1 MNQTP
6 LSMGFPRQEY
16 WSGLPF
22 LSLGDLP
29 VPGIEPASP
38 ALAGRFFTT
47 EPPGKPLGVLQWSS
61 NAWMNHAVNGK
72 VNQGWRSSKQGL
84 LQQQGRRRCM
94 WTITRKRSLFWPNTP
109 QIKCH
114 IRLIIWVICF
124 TCLWFRVLTVLIPL
138 CISQQ
143 IFSKSRIFSQLL
155 SEQLQREWLKAICVC
170 NWQVRLKL
178 LRKASGAFP
187 LFFFFF

>member
-6 LSMGFPRQEY
+6 LSMGFPRQEH

-47 EPPGKPLGVLQWSS
+47 EPPGKPLAVLQWSS
-61 NAWMNHAVNGK
+61 NAWMNHAVNDK

-124 TCLWFRVLTVLIPL
+124 TCLWVLTVLIPL

-143 IFSKSRIFSQLL
+143 IFSKSRIFSQLV

-187 LFFFFF
+187 LFFFF

>member
-16 WSGLPF
+16 WSGLLF

-29 VPGIEPASP
+29 IPGIEPASP

-47 EPPGKPLGVLQWSS
+47 EPPGKPLAVLQWSS
-61 NAWMNHAVNGK
+61 NACMIHAVNDK
-72 VNQGWRSSKQGL
+72 VNQGWKSSKQWL
-84 LQQQGRRRCM
+84 LQQQNRRKCM
-94 WTITRKRSLFWPNTP
+94 WTIMRKRSLFWPNTAP
-109 QIKCH
+109 PPRQIKCH

-124 TCLWFRVLTVLIPL
+124 KCLWFRDLTVLIPL

-143 IFSKSRIFSQLL
+143 IFSKSRIFS
-155 SEQLQREWLKAICVC
+155 
-170 NWQVRLKL
+170 
-178 LRKASGAFP
+178 
-187 LFFFFF
+187 